1 MSAAYLGLL
10 QTHAPLLMIVTPLI
24 GAALALISGS
34 ARLAWLVAC
43 LSAGLAAFIGLDFAA
58 RLFGAAGDLAIAA
71 VEPQFHTDGV
81 GVFAAALIALMLV
94 FATTAVGASLKD
106 AGAKEAPLS
115 LALLLCAASG
125 WIGAL
130 MARDTIA
137 MIAAV
142 EAAWLAAV
150 GLTAVNAVR
159 ERAPL
164 NGALRMLSIG
174 GVGAA
179 LMLLGAAM
187 LGRAAGGFALDA
199 LPLAHIRMPNLAG
212 AGAALVA
219 LGLAVKVGVAPLHA
233 WNAAALGRANPM
245 VMFGVG
251 MLGVLGALSVLCRF
265 AAYAITAPE
274 IGAAMSAVLAGLGA
288 VSVVVGSV
296 QAVGARNLLR
306 LAAYA
311 GVSQVGCVLL
321 SVGLGS
327 PAGFAAALIQLVA
340 FAAAALAFYG
350 GAAAGRVQ
358 SLVMLDGYGQRA
370 PLASAAIAAG
380 ALSLM
385 GAPLTIGFLGR
396 WRLVEAGVGA
406 GWWWAAGLVIFAS
419 LAGVFYGGR
428 LIERMYFRRANT
440 TYAGEGG
447 VWRVAL
453 APALLAAIAAI
464 ALGFAPV
471 FLLRAAGIASG
482 MMTGTGA

>member
-1 MSAAYLGLL
+1 MSGASLDLMRA
-10 QTHAPLLMIVTPLI
+10 HAPLLMIMIPLI
-24 GAALALISGS
+24 GAALMLVSGP
-34 ARLAWLVAC
+34 ARLAWMIGCVA
-43 LSAGLAAFIGLDFAA
+43 AGGAAWVGLDFAA
-58 RLFGAAGDLAIAA
+58 HLFSGPAPAIAA
-71 VEPQFHTDGV
+71 VGPELHVDGV
-81 GVFAAALIALMLV
+81 GAFAAALIALTLALVML
-94 FATTAVGASLKD
+94 AIGASLKS
-106 AGAKEAPLS
+106 AGAREAPVS
-115 LALLLCAASG
+115 LALVFVAAAG
-125 WIGAL
+125 WSGAL
-130 MARDTIA
+130 AARDVIA
-137 MIAAV
+137 MIVAV
-142 EAAWLAAV
+142 ETAWLAAV
-150 GLTAVNAVR
+150 GLAVVNAAN

-174 GVGAA
+174 GAGAA

-212 AGAALVA
+212 AGAALVT
-219 LGLAVKVGVAPLHA
+219 LGIAVKIGVAPFHA
-233 WNAAALGRANPM
+233 WSGATLGRANAT
-245 VMFGVG
+245 VALGIG
-251 MLGVLGALSVLCRF
+251 ALGVLGATSVLCRF
-265 AAYAITAPE
+265 AAYTITAPE
-274 IGAAMSAVLAGLGA
+274 IGAAMSAALAGLGA

-296 QAVGARNLLR
+296 QAVGARNLQR

-311 GVSQVGCVLL
+311 GVSQIGCVLL
-321 SVGLGS
+321 SVALGS

-358 SLVMLDGYGQRA
+358 TLAMLDGYGQRA
-370 PLASAAIAAG
+370 PLASVAISAG

-406 GWWWAAGLVIFAS
+406 GWWWASGLVIVAS

-428 LIERMYFRRANT
+428 LIERMYFRRANAA
-440 TYAGEGG
+440 YAGEGG

-453 APALLAAIAAI
+453 APALLAAIVTI

-471 FLLRAAGIASG
+471 FLLRAAGVASG
-482 MMTGTGA
+482 MLTGTAT